1 LTVFK
6 YSLLRGLKSP
16 ATIILNGALPLFV
29 ILTAGYVDFNDVTEF
44 HPGLFL
50 SALMVMLGAFY
61 MARGIQL
68 DRIDGTVIRI
78 LAGPVTMR
86 SYLLQNFFSAMVP
99 TAGMCAV
106 IAIAGMA
113 RHGWGIEFATGV
125 FLCYAFLGGTSIGLS
140 FVWAALF
147 KNKEASVAAFIIV
160 VNLLA
165 TLGGLMMPLSILP
178 VFLRR
183 FGALF
188 PPHWAARGLDNLMNY
203 GLNGQFWLC
212 IGVMVLFAA
221 AYLLYGSKR
230 RIV

>member
-1 LTVFK
+1 M
-6 YSLLRGLKSP
+6 RGLKSP
-16 ATIILNGALPLFV
+16 ATLILNGALPLFV
-29 ILTAGYVDFNDVTEF
+29 IFNAGYVDFSNPMEF
-44 HPGLFL
+44 HTGLFL

-68 DRIDGTVIRI
+68 DRIDGTLIRI

-86 SYLLQNFFSAMVP
+86 SYLIQNFFSAMIP
-99 TAGMCAV
+99 TTGMSV
-106 IAIAGMA
+106 LIGVVGFA
-113 RHGWGIEFATGV
+113 RHGWGVEFAAGV
-125 FLCYAFLGGTSIGLS
+125 ALCYAFLGGTSIGLS

-147 KNKEASVAAFIIV
+147 KNKEASVAAFVIV

-165 TLGGLMMPLSILP
+165 TVGGLMMPLSILP

-188 PPHWAARGLDNLMNY
+188 PPHWAARGLENLINY
-203 GLNGQFWLC
+203 GMNGQFWISLA
-212 IGVMVLFAA
+212 VMLLFAGI
-221 AYLLYGSKR
+221 YILYGSKR